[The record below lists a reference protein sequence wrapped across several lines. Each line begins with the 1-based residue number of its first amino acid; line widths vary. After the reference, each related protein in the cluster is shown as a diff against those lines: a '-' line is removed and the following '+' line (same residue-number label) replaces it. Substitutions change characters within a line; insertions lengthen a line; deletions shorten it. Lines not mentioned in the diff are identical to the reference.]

1 MSLNF
6 SFKNTPL
13 LARLG
18 VDGLWAGEDYYGSK
32 RLIDAAD
39 AMVWSS
45 IFVDVGNLLTQDLV
59 VEHLAR
65 IQFWEGLKG
74 PMYRWAEGDPGW
86 RGIDP
91 ADFVG
96 LTVNV
101 TRMSRL
107 AWLKKLGATT
117 PDPTTVKAL
126 AEARRANRERVSIKE
141 VV

>member
-18 VDGLWAGEDYYGSK
+18 VDGLWAGEGMYGSK
-32 RLIDAAD
+32 RLIDVAD

-45 IFVDVGNLLTQDLV
+45 ICVDVGNLLTQDLV
-59 VEHLAR
+59 VEHIAR
-65 IQFWEGLKG
+65 IQFWEGLNG
-74 PMYRWAEGDPGW
+74 PMYHWADGDPGW

-101 TRMSRL
+101 APMSRL
-107 AWLKKLGATT
+107 AWLKKLGATV
-117 PDPTTVKAL
+117 PDPTTKTAL
-126 AEARRANRERVSIKE
+126 SSARRDRPIIKIKE

>member
-13 LARLG
+13 FARLG
-18 VDGLWAGEDYYGSK
+18 ADGLWAGEGMYGDK
-32 RLIDAAD
+32 RLIDVAD

-45 IFVDVGNLLTQDLV
+45 MFVDVGNLLTQDLV
-59 VEHLAR
+59 VEHIAR
-65 IQFWEGLKG
+65 IQFWEGLNG
-74 PMYRWAEGDPGW
+74 PMYHWADGPGW

-91 ADFVG
+91 AEFVG

-101 TRMSRL
+101 APMSRL
-107 AWLKKLGATT
+107 AWLKKLGATV
-117 PDPTTVKAL
+117 PDPTTAKAL
-126 AEARRANRERVSIKE
+126 AEARRAKRERVSIEE